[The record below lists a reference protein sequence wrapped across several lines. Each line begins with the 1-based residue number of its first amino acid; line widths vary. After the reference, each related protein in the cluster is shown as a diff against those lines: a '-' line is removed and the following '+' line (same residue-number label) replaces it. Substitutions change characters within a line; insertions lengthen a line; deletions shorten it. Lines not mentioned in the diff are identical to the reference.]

1 MKFNE
6 QLNCNTRAKT
16 RVVQADIM
24 ENLGKKTY
32 TNIRAT
38 GSESAEGVP
47 DSDFVSNRYNTK
59 VS

>member
-1 MKFNE
+1 M
-6 QLNCNTRAKT
+6 RVKT